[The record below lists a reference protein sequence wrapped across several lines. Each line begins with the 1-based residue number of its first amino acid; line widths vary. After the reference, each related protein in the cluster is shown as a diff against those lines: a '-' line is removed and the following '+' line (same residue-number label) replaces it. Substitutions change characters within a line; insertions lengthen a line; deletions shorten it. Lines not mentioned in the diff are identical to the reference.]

1 MRRFTTPDLDSNTH
15 ESMVRIFNN
24 MLDDI
29 KSNYEVVFINGGEE
43 LEIRKKAVKLNDDI
57 NPLEY
62 TR

>member
-29 KSNYEVVFINGGEE
+29 KSNYEVVFIDEGEALE
-43 LEIRKKAVKLNDDI
+43 LQKKSVKLDDNI